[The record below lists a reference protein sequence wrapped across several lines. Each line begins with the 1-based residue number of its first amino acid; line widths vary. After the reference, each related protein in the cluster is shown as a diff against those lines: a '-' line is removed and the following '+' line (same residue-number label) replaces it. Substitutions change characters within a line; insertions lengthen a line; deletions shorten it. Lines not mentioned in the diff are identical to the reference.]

1 MISTLELTPLP
12 CSLQRSVYL
21 IKENGGGGGG
31 GERGVNAGI

>member
-12 CSLQRSVYL
+12 CSPQTSIYL

-31 GERGVNAGI
+31 GVNAGI